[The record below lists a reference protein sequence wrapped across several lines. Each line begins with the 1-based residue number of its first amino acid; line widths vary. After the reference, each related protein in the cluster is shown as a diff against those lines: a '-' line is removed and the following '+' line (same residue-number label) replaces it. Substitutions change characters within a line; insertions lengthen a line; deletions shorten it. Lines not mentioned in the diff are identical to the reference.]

1 MKQNEIESLKGK
13 NIKEIEN
20 ISLEKYLKMIGFDE
34 EEISMILDYANSEI
48 DKKVLHEKVKYLISL
63 GLEAR
68 QIRIILEEDPT
79 FLTEEFEQIKNNSEI
94 LHKYLDKEE
103 LKNTLEVAPEILT
116 MKKDDLKRNIN
127 LLDIIINNSEILKVI
142 MQDRGEIL
150 TYKPDYLS
158 DKFTF
163 LINNGLKENILKI
176 LIENIEIFDLD
187 NSEINIEE
195 LKI

>member
-1 MKQNEIESLKGK
+1 M
-13 NIKEIEN
+13 KEIEN

-48 DKKVLHEKVKYLISL
+48 DKKVLHEKVKHLISL

>member
-1 MKQNEIESLKGK
+1 M
-13 NIKEIEN
+13 
-20 ISLEKYLKMIGFDE
+20 
-34 EEISMILDYANSEI
+34 
-48 DKKVLHEKVKYLISL
+48 
-63 GLEAR
+63 
-68 QIRIILEEDPT
+68 
-79 FLTEEFEQIKNNSEI
+79 
-94 LHKYLDKEE
+94 
-103 LKNTLEVAPEILT
+103 APEILT

>member
-1 MKQNEIESLKGK
+1 M
-13 NIKEIEN
+13 KEIEN

-94 LHKYLDKEE
+94 LHKYLDKDQ

-163 LINNGLKENILKI
+163 LINSGLKENILKI